1 MPMKALHLCNKAGCT
16 SLTRERYCSKHKE
29 EYYTRYNRERTDTK
43 YVAFYKTP
51 EWEVARAMAMAR
63 DRYQCVMCRARGVVT
78 RATMV
83 HHIVPVK
90 KDWDKRLDLDNL
102 MSLCESC
109 HNGIKH

>member
-1 MPMKALHLCNKAGCT
+1 
-16 SLTRERYCSKHKE
+16 
-29 EYYTRYNRERTDTK
+29 
-43 YVAFYKTP
+43 
-51 EWEVARAMAMAR
+51 MAMAR